1 MNKKSILL
9 IGIALLILCL
19 ISIFNLNKNNTLENE
34 LSVLTSDSFK
44 IIAEDKTDKGTL
56 FFAYNE
62 NEDVLRTSF
71 IGKNLFGYKTLYS
84 SVGTDITK
92 ASESLGL
99 TYHYFLPIKQ
109 SSLPL
114 YFGVIGNDEVKEVKI
129 KESTNES
136 GWKSAKI
143 IKADNKRIWL
153 LYMNGFTGSTFDIFG
168 VSEDGKDLVN
178 IYDNFSPWTADQK
191 PVRSPYK

>member
-1 MNKKSILL
+1 LNKKSILL

-44 IIAEDKTDKGTL
+44 IIAEDRTDKGTL

-84 SVGTDITK
+84 GVGTDITK

-99 TYHYFLPIKQ
+99 TYNYFLPIKQ

-136 GWKSAKI
+136 GWKSVKI
-143 IKADNKRIWL
+143 IEADNKRIWL
-153 LYMNGFTGSTFDIFG
+153 LYMNGFTGSTFDIVG